1 MDSIECMVKTLRK
14 MGEDNIPVMIYY
26 AEDMSKIQDNMWSVD
41 VMCDHVNNA
50 CGNMAWTWTVI
61 SEAEDEAYREEF
73 NDHAPPAEYEIIVD
87 EAFSDDVVCKAIQ
100 CWLSSNG
107 LDRYDFDIVMIDF
120 KDAAP
125 YSGYVR
131 NLMERDLDE
140 ELSDAVPLDDINDY
154 VDSD

>member
-26 AEDMSKIQDNMWSVD
+26 AEDMSKIQNNMWSVD

-61 SEAEDEAYREEF
+61 SKNEDDEYRAEY
-73 NDHAPPAEYEIIVD
+73 NDDGPIADYEIIVD
-87 EAFSDDVVCKAIQ
+87 EPFSDDVVCQAIQ
-100 CWLSSNG
+100 TWLSENG
-107 LDRYDFDIVMIDF
+107 LGKYDFDIEMIYF
-120 KDAAP
+120 KNAAP

-131 NLMERDLDE
+131 ELMNRDIDE
-140 ELSDAVPLDDINDY
+140 ELKNAVSFEDF
-154 VDSD
+154 